1 MLVIRE
7 ETRYGFSPLFLSHL
21 RSLARQ
27 ADNGFDGDD
36 GGDDGDDDDDDDDGG
51 RVGCKYILVLCWF
64 HPCFSHVSVT
74 VLGTLG

>member
-1 MLVIRE
+1 MIRE

-36 GGDDGDDDDDDDDGG
+36 GGDDDGG

>member
-1 MLVIRE
+1 MIRE

-36 GGDDGDDDDDDDDGG
+36 GDDGG
-51 RVGCKYILVLCWF
+51 GVGCKYILVLSWF
-64 HPCFSHVSVT
+64 RPCFSHVSVT

>member
-36 GGDDGDDDDDDDDGG
+36 GGDDGGVVHSSALLVSPLFFPCVCYG
-51 RVGCKYILVLCWF
+51 PWHIRVTLILMIRM
-64 HPCFSHVSVT
+64 
-74 VLGTLG
+74 